1 MDDSWS
7 WDGSLISLHSSM
19 AASTRPS
26 SPNLNSN
33 STDRD
38 SQSIQLPPPAA
49 LRTDTTPYRSSYR
62 LHTPPA
68 INTRPPSPV
77 SREGEQ
83 AGDAPLQTLSSTSP
97 TTFESSTVS
106 PHPLASILL
115 SELSPPASPVPSTA
129 SYPRSGS
136 RSRINSTTG
145 SVGRAGRGRTRTR
158 RRTSISST
166 TSNDG
171 SAPGEGRDDE
181 EEESGASSAEDNSN
195 HAQGG
200 LVMPSLTLERRQS
213 VSTSSRGRSSQAEG
227 DKEQRSGR
235 KVKLL
240 ILGKSGEDRRTI
252 SALLSNDEDLQ
263 RQPSSASVDL
273 SYSILSSVR
282 SHHARSSS
290 ERSQSTSDFVSSGSC
305 GSAVTLSYS
314 TTDDLSHEDLLY
326 RLRRPLEQLEAKLES
341 TFPST
346 ESLASLVD
354 SSGAGEFDASL
365 FLFSS
370 PPLPCEIA
378 VARTISHLLPILPV
392 LILPPSP
399 TSKPQKTTALSNAVI
414 QQLDSAGV
422 RWMPVE
428 DFDRRESKSPT
439 RRGGNPR
446 QNEIGGGPL
455 TMLPHDLFIQNP
467 PSQTHFAS
475 SQRDHSSTPTTS
487 FPSPTS
493 EPTSLTSSQE
503 LPPLSPTFTSA
514 SSYYRTSSS
523 RASSTRSLSPSS
535 TTGRNTANLHH
546 LTLLDLHRLRRILHT
561 DDVASKIRRA
571 RALTFL
577 EWRDVE
583 VAARGIE
590 MVKVESLPR
599 EWEEKTIACSE
610 AARVGRRGL
619 DFSKRVA
626 ERRKALGC
634 KVKNGADKERELLR
648 DLQDQDDGDVL
659 DMEEEER
666 EEEPGSRPALQD
678 PTTPKPCFRNL
689 PSSSSIFAPL
699 STPTPTS
706 SNVSS
711 ASSSSKS
718 SPSNKSGSSARSP
731 SPSYFPP
738 FPAAPLSASIVSIPS
753 SAERSDSSSSSSST
767 SNVSISLMKP
777 CNPFHFPS
785 FLHLVGLN
793 LRLAL
798 FHPRTSHE
806 TSTSLFERKRGDV
819 SSRDPISGK
828 ASRDPWW
835 KTFAVLS
842 VVFAAGVVAGVQVV
856 ERLDRSIA

>member
-1 MDDSWS
+1 
-7 WDGSLISLHSSM
+7 M

-26 SPNLNSN
+26 SPSLN
-33 STDRD
+33 DRD
-38 SQSIQLPPPAA
+38 SQSIPLPPPAA
-49 LRTDTTPYRSSYR
+49 LRAHTAHYRSSYR
-62 LHTPPA
+62 INTPPV

-77 SREGEQ
+77 SRQEV
-83 AGDAPLQTLSSTSP
+83 AAPLDPISSPSP
-97 TTFESSTVS
+97 SAFDSSTVS
-106 PHPLASILL
+106 PHPLTSILL
-115 SELSPPASPVPSTA
+115 SELSPPASPAPSTA

-136 RSRINSTTG
+136 RSRINSTAG
-145 SVGRAGRGRTRTR
+145 PVGRAGRGRTRTR

-171 SAPGEGRDDE
+171 SAPGEGRADE
-181 EEESGASSAEDNSN
+181 EEESGTSSGEDNSN
-195 HAQGG
+195 LAQGG

-213 VSTSSRGRSSQAEG
+213 VASSSRGRSSQIEG
-227 DKEQRSGR
+227 EQERRFGR
-235 KVKLL
+235 NVKLL
-240 ILGKSGEDRRTI
+240 ILGKTGEDRRTL
-252 SALLSNDEDLQ
+252 SALLSNDEDLR
-263 RQPSSASVDL
+263 RQPSSVSVDL

-290 ERSQSTSDFVSSGSC
+290 EGSSLPTSDFVSSGSC
-305 GSAVTLSYS
+305 GTAVTLSYPLS
-314 TTDDLSHEDLLY
+314 DHLSHEELVC

-354 SSGAGEFDASL
+354 TSGVGGFDASL

-370 PPLPCEIA
+370 PPLPCEVAIA
-378 VARTISHLLPILPV
+378 RSISHLLPILPV

-414 QQLDSAGV
+414 QQLESAGV
-422 RWMPVE
+422 RWLPVG
-428 DFDRRESKSPT
+428 DLDRRESKSPT
-439 RRGGNPR
+439 RRGSSK

-455 TMLPHDLFIQNP
+455 TMLPHDLFVQHP
-467 PSQTHFAS
+467 PSETQSVS
-475 SQRDHSSTPTTS
+475 SHRDHSSTPTTS

-523 RASSTRSLSPSS
+523 RASSARSLSPSS

-546 LTLLDLHRLRRILHT
+546 LTLLDLHRLRRILHAEGVST
-561 DDVASKIRRA
+561 KIRRA
-571 RALTFL
+571 RTLTFL

-590 MVKVESLPR
+590 MVAVESLPR
-599 EWEEKTIACSE
+599 EWEEKAVE
-610 AARVGRRGL
+610 WPELAQFGRRGL

-626 ERRKALGC
+626 ERRKTLGC
-634 KVKNGADKERELLR
+634 KQKGRVVKER
-648 DLQDQDDGDVL
+648 DMLQNPEEQDDGDVL
-659 DMEEEER
+659 DMDEEAQ
-666 EEEPGSRPALQD
+666 EEEPGRRPSFSTTLQD
-678 PTTPKPCFRNL
+678 PTTPKPCFRHL
-689 PSSSSIFAPL
+689 PSSSSSFAPL
-699 STPTPTS
+699 STPTPTF

-711 ASSSSKS
+711 ASSSSES

-738 FPAAPLSASIVSIPS
+738 FPVAPLSASLVSIPS
-753 SAERSDSSSSSSST
+753 TTDRSDHAGSASSSSSSTT

-798 FHPRTSHE
+798 FHP
-806 TSTSLFERKRGDV
+806 V
-819 SSRDPISGK
+819 SSGDSPRSINEQKQVDTSSRNSTGGK
-828 ASRDPWW
+828 ASQEGPWW
-835 KTFAVLS
+835 KTIAVFS